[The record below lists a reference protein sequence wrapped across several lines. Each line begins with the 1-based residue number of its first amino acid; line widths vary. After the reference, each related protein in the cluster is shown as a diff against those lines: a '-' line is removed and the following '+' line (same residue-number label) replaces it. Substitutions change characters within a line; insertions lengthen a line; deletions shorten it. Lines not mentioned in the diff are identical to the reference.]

1 MADDSDSVA
10 LIAALNAAAV
20 GEYMELATMV
30 VMLYVYEYVI
40 TFGVEVDLF
49 WGKEITGAS
58 IVFFLNR
65 YLILAYNLV
74 LLPSWFSLSGS
85 TL

>member
-1 MADDSDSVA
+1 MADNSENA
-10 LIAALNAAAV
+10 ATIAAANSMAVANYIGVAAIC
-20 GEYMELATMV
+20 V
-30 VMLYVYEYVI
+30 VLYEYVI
-40 TFGVEVDLF
+40 TLGIEVDLF

-65 YLILAYNLV
+65 YLALAYNLV
-74 LLPSWFSLSGS
+74 RIPAGFPPSSL